1 MELLYWLQS
10 IRTPLGDAFFSLI
23 THLGEETLF
32 IVFGLLVFWCL
43 DKWEGYY
50 LLSTGLTGTVVNQG
64 LKLWFRVPRPWV
76 RDPDFPIVE
85 AARAEATGYSF
96 PSGHTQS
103 AVGIFGALARWNK
116 QRWLRILCVALC
128 LLVPFSRMYLG
139 VHTPADVGVSFLLA
153 LVMVF
158 GFYPV
163 IRKAMRSPNTMRLL
177 LLCMV
182 AASVG
187 LLLFVTQYP
196 FPADVDV
203 ANLEHG
209 AKNAWKMLGCMLGVW
224 LTYECDLRWTKFDT
238 KAPLAG
244 QILKLVLGFAI
255 LLAIKSGMKAPLHA
269 LFANDYLADGLRYF
283 LMVAFAGCLWPLTFP
298 TWAKIGKKK

>member
-1 MELLYWLQS
+1 MELLYWLQA

-50 LLSTGLTGTVVNQG
+50 LLSTGLTGTVINQG
-64 LKLWFRVPRPWV
+64 LKLWFRIPRPWV

-103 AVGIFGALARWNK
+103 AVGIFGALARWNR
-116 QRWLRILCVALC
+116 QTWLRIVCIALC

-139 VHTPADVGVSFLLA
+139 VHTPADVGVSFVLA

-158 GFYPV
+158 GFYPI
-163 IRKAMRSPNTMRLL
+163 IRKAMHAPKTMRLL
-177 LLCMV
+177 LVCMV
-182 AASVG
+182 ASAAG
-187 LLLFVTQYP
+187 LLAFVTLYP
-196 FPADVDV
+196 FPADVDSS
-203 ANLEHG
+203 NLEHG
-209 AKNAWKMLGCMLGVW
+209 IKNAWEMLGCMLGVW
-224 LTYECDLRWTKFDT
+224 LTYEVDLRWTKFDT
-238 KAPLAG
+238 KAPLLG
-244 QILKLVLGFAI
+244 QVLKLILGFAI
-255 LLAIKSGMKAPLHA
+255 LLAIKSGAKAPLHA
-269 LFANDYLADGLRYF
+269 LFTNDYLADGLRYF
-283 LMVAFAGCLWPLTFP
+283 LMVAFAGCIWPLTFP
-298 TWAKIGKKK
+298 LWAKIGKKK